1 LPGRTPLPHAAKY
14 RCVGLT
20 RGDDG

>member
-14 RCVGLT
+14 GCVGLT